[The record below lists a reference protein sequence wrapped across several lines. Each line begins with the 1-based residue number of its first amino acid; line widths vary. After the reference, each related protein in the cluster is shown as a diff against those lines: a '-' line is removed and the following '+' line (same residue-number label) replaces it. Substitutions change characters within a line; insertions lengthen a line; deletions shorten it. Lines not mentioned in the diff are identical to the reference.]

1 MTKLDKN
8 NWDSL
13 TSHIEQSNFIL
24 LSTHINSDGDGIGSE
39 IAFYYFLKDMGKECR
54 IINATSTPD
63 NLNIIDPDS
72 IVEVYENSFD
82 GWLSKVNLTIVFDI
96 GDHRRTG
103 PIGEKVYE
111 SSTVISLDHHPV
123 KEGHPFDLNIVH
135 SEAPATGYMIWKYM
149 EYLGKT
155 KTLLPLKIA
164 NALYAAVV
172 TDTGSFKYQSTA
184 PDTHRMAAHL
194 LESGVDGYDI
204 QRSIYEQN
212 KLSRIRLM
220 GLIIQNLHYSDNGQV
235 VWSIITQDMLKK
247 ADADDGDVDGFTEF
261 IRGIEGVEV
270 SFMIQETNNGNHRIN
285 FRSSGNYII
294 NDIAQSFDGGGHKF
308 AAGARVDD
316 MSIKGIELKIINKLS
331 EKISGE
337 FDGYQK

>member
-1 MTKLDKN
+1 MAILDKN

-72 IVEVYENSFD
+72 IVEVYENSYD
-82 GWLSKVNLTIVFDI
+82 SWLSKVDLTIVFDI

-103 PIGEKVYE
+103 PIGELVYE
-111 SSTVISLDHHPV
+111 SSYIISIDHHPA

-135 SEAPATGYMIWKYM
+135 PDAPATGYMVWKYM

-155 KTLLPLKIA
+155 KTSLPLKMA

-172 TDTGSFKYQSTA
+172 TDTGSFKYQSTT
-184 PDTHRMAAHL
+184 PDTHKMASHL
-194 LESGVDGYDI
+194 LESGVKGYDI

-220 GLIIQNLHYSDNGQV
+220 GLIIQNLYYSDNGKV
-235 VWSIITQDMLKK
+235 VWSIVTRDMIQK
-247 ADADDGDVDGFTEF
+247 ANAGDSDVDGFTEF
-261 IRGIEGVEV
+261 IRTIEGVEV
-270 SFMIQETNNGNHRIN
+270 SFMVRETNKGNHRIN

-308 AAGARVDD
+308 AAGASVDGL
-316 MSIKGIELKIINKLS
+316 SLAEIETKIITMLD
-331 EKISGE
+331 EKILGE
-337 FDGYQK
+337 FNGYKK

>member
-1 MTKLDKN
+1 MTTLVKN
-8 NWDSL
+8 NWDAL
-13 TSHIEQSNFIL
+13 TSLIEQSKSII
-24 LSTHINSDGDGIGSE
+24 LSTHMNGDGDGIGSE

-54 IINATSTPD
+54 IINATPTPE
-63 NLNIIDPDS
+63 NLNIIDPES
-72 IVEVYENSFD
+72 IVEVYDSALD
-82 GWLSKVNLTIVFDI
+82 DWLNKVDLTIVFDI

-111 SSTVISLDHHPV
+111 HSTVISLDHHPA

-155 KTLLPLKIA
+155 KSKLPIKIA

-172 TDTGSFKYQSTA
+172 TDTGSFKYQSTTA
-184 PDTHRMAAHL
+184 DTHLMAAHL

-204 QRSIYEQN
+204 QKSIYEQN

-220 GLIIQNLHYSDNGQV
+220 GIIIQNLHYSDNGQV
-235 VWSIITQDMLKK
+235 VWSIITQEMLKQ
-247 ADADDGDVDGFTEF
+247 ADADDSDVDGFTEF
-261 IRGIEGVEV
+261 IRTIEGVEV
-270 SFMIQETNNGNHRIN
+270 SFMIQETKDGKHRIN

-316 MSIKGIELKIINKLS
+316 LSSDEIESIIVTKLAIKIN
-331 EKISGE
+331 GE
-337 FDGYQK
+337 FDGYKK

>member
-1 MTKLDKN
+1 MAILDKN

-82 GWLSKVNLTIVFDI
+82 MWLSKVDLTIVFDI

-103 PIGEKVYE
+103 PIGGKVYE
-111 SSTVISLDHHPV
+111 SSYVISLDHHPA

-135 SEAPATGYMIWKYM
+135 PDAPATGYMVWKYM

-155 KTLLPLKIA
+155 KTSLPLKMA

-172 TDTGSFKYQSTA
+172 TDTGSFKYQSTT
-184 PDTHRMAAHL
+184 PDTHKMASHL
-194 LESGVDGYDI
+194 LESGVKGYDI

-220 GLIIQNLHYSDNGQV
+220 GLIIQNLYYSDNGKV
-235 VWSIITQDMLKK
+235 VWSIVTRDMIQK
-247 ADADDGDVDGFTEF
+247 ANAGDSDVDGFTEF
-261 IRGIEGVEV
+261 IRTIEGVEV
-270 SFMIQETNNGNHRIN
+270 SFMVRETNKGNHRIN

-308 AAGARVDD
+308 AAGASVDGL
-316 MSIKGIELKIINKLS
+316 SLAEIETKIITMLD
-331 EKISGE
+331 EKILGE
-337 FDGYQK
+337 FNGYKK

>member
-8 NWDSL
+8 NWDAL
-13 TSHIEQSNFIL
+13 TSQIELGFSIL
-24 LSTHINSDGDGIGSE
+24 LSTHINGDGDGIGSE
-39 IAFYYFLKDMGKECR
+39 IAFYYFLKEMGKDCR
-54 IINATSTPD
+54 IINATSTPN

-72 IVEVYENSFD
+72 IVEVYDSNLD
-82 GWLSKVNLTIVFDI
+82 DWLSKVDLTIVFDI

-111 SSTVISLDHHPV
+111 SSTVISIDHHPT
-123 KEGHPFDLNIVH
+123 KEGNPFDLNIVH
-135 SEAPATGYMIWKYM
+135 PEAPATGYMIWKYL

-155 KTLLPLKIA
+155 KSKLPIKIA

-172 TDTGSFKYQSTA
+172 ADTGSFKYQSTTS
-184 PDTHRMAAHL
+184 DTHLMAAHL

-220 GLIIQNLHYSDNGQV
+220 GLIIQNLKYSDNGKV
-235 VWSIITQDMLKK
+235 VWSIITQEILKK

-261 IRGIEGVEV
+261 IRTIEGVEV
-270 SFMIQETNNGNHRIN
+270 SFMIRETIKGNHRIN

-308 AAGARVDD
+308 AAGARIDD
-316 MSIKGIELKIINKLS
+316 MSIKQIELQIINKLA
-331 EKISGE
+331 EKVIGE
-337 FDGYQK
+337 FDGYKK

>member
-1 MTKLDKN
+1 
-8 NWDSL
+8 
-13 TSHIEQSNFIL
+13 
-24 LSTHINSDGDGIGSE
+24 
-39 IAFYYFLKDMGKECR
+39 MGKECR

-82 GWLSKVNLTIVFDI
+82 GWLSKVDLTIVFDI

-235 VWSIITQDMLKK
+235 VWSIITRDMLKK
-247 ADADDGDVDGFTEF
+247 ADADE
-261 IRGIEGVEV
+261 
-270 SFMIQETNNGNHRIN
+270 
-285 FRSSGNYII
+285 II
-294 NDIAQSFDGGGHKF
+294 MK
-308 AAGARVDD
+308 AREIWFKED
-316 MSIKGIELKIINKLS
+316 KKK
-331 EKISGE
+331 KW
-337 FDGYQK
+337 

>member
-1 MTKLDKN
+1 
-8 NWDSL
+8 
-13 TSHIEQSNFIL
+13 
-24 LSTHINSDGDGIGSE
+24 
-39 IAFYYFLKDMGKECR
+39 
-54 IINATSTPD
+54 
-63 NLNIIDPDS
+63 
-72 IVEVYENSFD
+72 VYENSFD
-82 GWLSKVNLTIVFDI
+82 GWLSKVDLTIVFDI

-111 SSTVISLDHHPV
+111 SSTVISLDHHPA

-155 KTLLPLKIA
+155 KTLLPLKMA

-261 IRGIEGVEV
+261 IRTIEGVEV

>member
-1 MTKLDKN
+1 MTKLVEN
-8 NWDSL
+8 NWDAL
-13 TSHIEQSNFIL
+13 TAQIEQSKSIL
-24 LSTHINSDGDGIGSE
+24 LSTHINGDGDGIGSE
-39 IAFYYFLKDMGKECR
+39 IAFYYLLKEMDKECR

-72 IVEVYENSFD
+72 IVEVYDNSFD
-82 GWLSKVNLTIVFDI
+82 DWLSKVDLTIVFDI

-155 KTLLPLKIA
+155 KSRLPIKIA

-172 TDTGSFKYQSTA
+172 SDTGSFKYQSTTS
-184 PDTHRMAAHL
+184 DTHIMAAQL
-194 LESGVDGYDI
+194 IDSGVKGYDI

-220 GLIIQNLHYSDNGQV
+220 GHIIQNLKYSDNGQV
-235 VWSIITQDMLKK
+235 VWSIITQDMIRK

-261 IRGIEGVEV
+261 IRTIEGVEV
-270 SFMIQETNNGNHRIN
+270 SFMIQETIKGNHRIN
-285 FRSSGNYII
+285 FRSSGNFII

-316 MSIKGIELKIINKLS
+316 LDADEIESIIINKLS
-331 EKISGE
+331 VKIIGE